1 MNFGS
6 FNLFPIFYLIFKL
19 NFYFKQ
25 SQKRGYLPAGADVA
39 SGEGSELTRGARDHC
54 ADATRL

>member
-6 FNLFPIFYLIFKL
+6 FNLFLIFYLIFKL
-19 NFYFKQ
+19 NFYLKK
-25 SQKRGYLPAGADVA
+25 SQKRGYLRAGADVA
-39 SGEGSELTRGARDHC
+39 SGEGSELTRDARDHR